1 MPLTRRWVARIFSPG
16 EYMLTNVIITRS
28 APEIGEEARGV
39 FHKALRQTLRGDAA
53 YQAMGRENLQ
63 PRRVHVDECHH
74 YAIGSR
80 QAWVLI
86 TEGKGRLVT
95 MMAVGDQQFLVG
107 HQCLHRRRIHNL
119 PEAMDPAVLVGD
131 LRQRRAGSR
140 LVEYAIAGALAVRIQ
155 HEQLPEMCV
164 RVA

>member
-80 QAWVLI
+80 
-86 TEGKGRLVT
+86 
-95 MMAVGDQQFLVG
+95 D
-107 HQCLHRRRIHNL
+107 RRRGSRRFSQS
-119 PEAMDPAVLVGD
+119 PEANPPRRCRLPGD
-131 LRQRRAGSR
+131 GSR
-140 LVEYAIAGALAVRIQ
+140 ESSAPAST
-155 HEQLPEMCV
+155 C
-164 RVA
+164 